1 MNTDMIRYYRERAP
15 EYEAVYARPED
26 QPDLDRMAAIFQAI
40 FLEKNVLEIACGTG
54 YWTEYVAQTARTVCA
69 TDINQS
75 VLDIAVAKSYPRG
88 NVRFRVEDIF
98 ERHPGEH
105 FDALLGGFIW
115 SHILL
120 ERLDE
125 FLDRAL
131 DRVVP
136 GGLVVFADSQFL
148 PNRSTP
154 TSHTDTAGNNFQTR
168 RLLDGSEH
176 LVLKNFPSPE
186 FLREKL
192 PRAKVLELE
201 HFWVALAVR
210 PA

>member
-1 MNTDMIRYYRERAP
+1 MNTDIVRYYGERAP

-26 QPDLDRMAAIFQAI
+26 QPDLARMAAIFQNI
-40 FLEKNVLEIACGTG
+40 FLEKNLLEIACGTG
-54 YWTEYVAQTARTVCA
+54 FWTERVAQTARSVCA
-69 TDINQS
+69 TDINPAM
-75 VLDIAVAKSYPRG
+75 LKIAASKPYPRG
-88 NVRFRVEDIF
+88 NVRFCVEDIF
-98 ERHPGEH
+98 DRHQGEH
-105 FDALLGGFIW
+105 FDALFGGFIW

-131 DRVVP
+131 ERVVP
-136 GGLVVFADSQFL
+136 GGLVVFTDSQFL

-154 TSHTDTAGNNFQTR
+154 ISHTDLAGNNFQTR
-168 RLLDGSEH
+168 RLQDGSEH

-192 PRAKVLELE
+192 PGAEVLELE
-201 HFWVALAVR
+201 HFWVVIFR
-210 PA
+210 RT